1 MAEITFRDL
10 KNMRVF
16 KELPIL
22 TLDQRWYQL
31 MPEHKKTDEVRYWE
45 RRVNELL
52 KKQGRVLEDIKDV
65 ENLKGILMDGIV
77 QNMDE
82 TDEQKHKKRM
92 TQSRRLIFEAK
103 DKLDELRGKAEDVPT
118 QLQRANQ
125 KLMIE
130 TVKACYN
137 TINENEKDLDAL
149 EELNFL
155 TREHGYATMKNMSD
169 ISNRMAF
176 CYETKQ
182 RIAEKASEIISD
194 GETIMVES
202 GSSCA
207 LLVKYLS
214 ETKKDITVITNSSY
228 IARFIRETEG
238 GVTKVIVLGGE
249 YQKEA
254 EVMVG
259 PLVKTCAEAF
269 YVDKLFMGTDGY
281 IPGIGFT
288 SGDMLRAEAA
298 KSMADSTRNSII
310 LTDSS
315 KFSEHGVVM
324 QCRLKDINMVFTD
337 DQVPLEAK
345 DAMEQN
351 GIIVETVPR

>member
-1 MAEITFRDL
+1 
-10 KNMRVF
+10 
-16 KELPIL
+16 
-22 TLDQRWYQL
+22 
-31 MPEHKKTDEVRYWE
+31 
-45 RRVNELL
+45 
-52 KKQGRVLEDIKDV
+52 
-65 ENLKGILMDGIV
+65 
-77 QNMDE
+77 
-82 TDEQKHKKRM
+82 
-92 TQSRRLIFEAK
+92 
-103 DKLDELRGKAEDVPT
+103 
-118 QLQRANQ
+118 
-125 KLMIE
+125 
-130 TVKACYN
+130 
-137 TINENEKDLDAL
+137 
-149 EELNFL
+149 
-155 TREHGYATMKNMSD
+155 MSD

-214 ETKKDITVITNSSY
+214 ETKKEIRVIPNSSY

-298 KSMADSTRNSII
+298 KSMADSARNSII

>member
-1 MAEITFRDL
+1 MTDRQTKILEI
-10 KNMRVF
+10 V
-16 KELPIL
+16 
-22 TLDQRWYQL
+22 
-31 MPEHKKTDEVRYWE
+31 
-45 RRVNELL
+45 
-52 KKQGRVLEDIKDV
+52 
-65 ENLKGILMDGIV
+65 
-77 QNMDE
+77 
-82 TDEQKHKKRM
+82 
-92 TQSRRLIFEAK
+92 
-103 DKLDELRGKAEDVPT
+103 
-118 QLQRANQ
+118 NQ
-125 KLMIE
+125 KKKVEVATLSQMLE
-130 TVKACYN
+130 VSQV
-137 TINENEKDLDAL
+137 TIRKDLDAL

-269 YVDKLFMGTDGY
+269 YVDKLFMG
-281 IPGIGFT
+281 IT

>member
-1 MAEITFRDL
+1 
-10 KNMRVF
+10 
-16 KELPIL
+16 
-22 TLDQRWYQL
+22 
-31 MPEHKKTDEVRYWE
+31 
-45 RRVNELL
+45 
-52 KKQGRVLEDIKDV
+52 
-65 ENLKGILMDGIV
+65 
-77 QNMDE
+77 
-82 TDEQKHKKRM
+82 
-92 TQSRRLIFEAK
+92 
-103 DKLDELRGKAEDVPT
+103 
-118 QLQRANQ
+118 
-125 KLMIE
+125 
-130 TVKACYN
+130 
-137 TINENEKDLDAL
+137 
-149 EELNFL
+149 
-155 TREHGYATMKNMSD
+155 MSD
-169 ISNRMAF
+169 ISNRMDF

-182 RIAEKASEIISD
+182 RIAAKASEIVSD

-207 LLVKYLS
+207 LLVKQLS

-228 IARFIRETEG
+228 NARFIRESEG

-288 SGDMLRAEAA
+288 SGDMLRVEAA
-298 KSMADSTRNSII
+298 KSMMGSARNSII

-324 QCRLKDINMVFTD
+324 QSKFKDIDMVFTD
-337 DQVPLEAK
+337 DQIPSEAK
-345 DAMEQN
+345 EVLEQN
-351 GIIVETVPR
+351 GITVEIVPR

>member
-1 MAEITFRDL
+1 MTDRQTKILEI
-10 KNMRVF
+10 V
-16 KELPIL
+16 
-22 TLDQRWYQL
+22 
-31 MPEHKKTDEVRYWE
+31 
-45 RRVNELL
+45 
-52 KKQGRVLEDIKDV
+52 
-65 ENLKGILMDGIV
+65 
-77 QNMDE
+77 
-82 TDEQKHKKRM
+82 
-92 TQSRRLIFEAK
+92 
-103 DKLDELRGKAEDVPT
+103 
-118 QLQRANQ
+118 NQ
-125 KLMIE
+125 KKKVEVATLSQMLE
-130 TVKACYN
+130 VSQV
-137 TINENEKDLDAL
+137 TIRKDLDAL
-149 EELNFL
+149 EELNF
-155 TREHGYATMKNMSD
+155 
-169 ISNRMAF
+169 RMAF

-298 KSMADSTRNSII
+298 KSMADSARNSII

>member
-1 MAEITFRDL
+1 MTDRQTKILEI
-10 KNMRVF
+10 V
-16 KELPIL
+16 
-22 TLDQRWYQL
+22 
-31 MPEHKKTDEVRYWE
+31 
-45 RRVNELL
+45 
-52 KKQGRVLEDIKDV
+52 
-65 ENLKGILMDGIV
+65 
-77 QNMDE
+77 
-82 TDEQKHKKRM
+82 
-92 TQSRRLIFEAK
+92 
-103 DKLDELRGKAEDVPT
+103 
-118 QLQRANQ
+118 NQ
-125 KLMIE
+125 KKKVEVATLSQMLE
-130 TVKACYN
+130 VSQV
-137 TINENEKDLDAL
+137 TIRKDLDAL

-169 ISNRMAF
+169 IGNRMAF

-214 ETKKDITVITNSSY
+214 ETKKDIT
-228 IARFIRETEG
+228 
-238 GVTKVIVLGGE
+238 VTKVIVLGGE

-298 KSMADSTRNSII
+298 KSMADSARNSII

>member
-1 MAEITFRDL
+1 MFIREGTPSGLSTISS
-10 KNMRVF
+10 
-16 KELPIL
+16 
-22 TLDQRWYQL
+22 
-31 MPEHKKTDEVRYWE
+31 
-45 RRVNELL
+45 
-52 KKQGRVLEDIKDV
+52 GRPFGR
-65 ENLKGILMDGIV
+65 NGISSTG
-77 QNMDE
+77 
-82 TDEQKHKKRM
+82 
-92 TQSRRLIFEAK
+92 S
-103 DKLDELRGKAEDVPT
+103 
-118 QLQRANQ
+118 
-125 KLMIE
+125 
-130 TVKACYN
+130 
-137 TINENEKDLDAL
+137 
-149 EELNFL
+149 
-155 TREHGYATMKNMSD
+155 TR
-169 ISNRMAF
+169 
-176 CYETKQ
+176 
-182 RIAEKASEIISD
+182 
-194 GETIMVES
+194 ETIMVES

-298 KSMADSTRNSII
+298 KSMADSARNSII

>member
-1 MAEITFRDL
+1 MTDRQTKILEI
-10 KNMRVF
+10 V
-16 KELPIL
+16 
-22 TLDQRWYQL
+22 
-31 MPEHKKTDEVRYWE
+31 
-45 RRVNELL
+45 
-52 KKQGRVLEDIKDV
+52 
-65 ENLKGILMDGIV
+65 
-77 QNMDE
+77 
-82 TDEQKHKKRM
+82 
-92 TQSRRLIFEAK
+92 
-103 DKLDELRGKAEDVPT
+103 
-118 QLQRANQ
+118 NQ
-125 KLMIE
+125 KKKVEVATLSQMLE
-130 TVKACYN
+130 VSQV
-137 TINENEKDLDAL
+137 TIRKDLDAL

-182 RIAEKASEIISD
+182 RIAEKA
-194 GETIMVES
+194 
-202 GSSCA
+202 SCA

>member
-1 MAEITFRDL
+1 MTDRQTKILEI
-10 KNMRVF
+10 V
-16 KELPIL
+16 
-22 TLDQRWYQL
+22 
-31 MPEHKKTDEVRYWE
+31 
-45 RRVNELL
+45 
-52 KKQGRVLEDIKDV
+52 
-65 ENLKGILMDGIV
+65 
-77 QNMDE
+77 
-82 TDEQKHKKRM
+82 
-92 TQSRRLIFEAK
+92 
-103 DKLDELRGKAEDVPT
+103 
-118 QLQRANQ
+118 NQ
-125 KLMIE
+125 KKKVEVATLSQMLE
-130 TVKACYN
+130 VSQV
-137 TINENEKDLDAL
+137 TIRKDLDAL

-169 ISNRMAF
+169 IGNRMAF

-269 YVDKLFMGTDGY
+269 YVDKKFTKVMDTKGSEFKTVPSEIPIVGNPVIRNENVDQIEVLATNLRCREDSSLKANITGYLKPGIYDYFGKISQDGY
-281 IPGIGFT
+281 EWYKIEYGYVAF
-288 SGDMLRAEAA
+288 SSDWM
-298 KSMADSTRNSII
+298 I
-310 LTDSS
+310 LHP
-315 KFSEHGVVM
+315 K
-324 QCRLKDINMVFTD
+324 KDIMD
-337 DQVPLEAK
+337 DKK
-345 DAMEQN
+345 DGKKDDEIDDNNDNSDNNDDNRNNNKDDNDSESESMKKCFIKIIMEF
-351 GIIVETVPR
+351 IRRLLKLKK

>member
-1 MAEITFRDL
+1 
-10 KNMRVF
+10 
-16 KELPIL
+16 
-22 TLDQRWYQL
+22 
-31 MPEHKKTDEVRYWE
+31 
-45 RRVNELL
+45 
-52 KKQGRVLEDIKDV
+52 
-65 ENLKGILMDGIV
+65 
-77 QNMDE
+77 
-82 TDEQKHKKRM
+82 
-92 TQSRRLIFEAK
+92 
-103 DKLDELRGKAEDVPT
+103 
-118 QLQRANQ
+118 
-125 KLMIE
+125 
-130 TVKACYN
+130 
-137 TINENEKDLDAL
+137 
-149 EELNFL
+149 
-155 TREHGYATMKNMSD
+155 MKNMSD

-298 KSMADSTRNSII
+298 KSMADSARNSII

-315 KFSEHGVVM
+315 MFSEHGVVM

>member
-1 MAEITFRDL
+1 MTDRQTKILEI
-10 KNMRVF
+10 V
-16 KELPIL
+16 
-22 TLDQRWYQL
+22 
-31 MPEHKKTDEVRYWE
+31 
-45 RRVNELL
+45 
-52 KKQGRVLEDIKDV
+52 
-65 ENLKGILMDGIV
+65 
-77 QNMDE
+77 
-82 TDEQKHKKRM
+82 
-92 TQSRRLIFEAK
+92 
-103 DKLDELRGKAEDVPT
+103 
-118 QLQRANQ
+118 NQ
-125 KLMIE
+125 KKKVEVATLSQMLE
-130 TVKACYN
+130 VSQV
-137 TINENEKDLDAL
+137 TIRKDLDAL

-214 ETKKDITVITNSSY
+214 ETKKD
-228 IARFIRETEG
+228 IRETEG

>member
-1 MAEITFRDL
+1 MTDRQTKILEI
-10 KNMRVF
+10 V
-16 KELPIL
+16 
-22 TLDQRWYQL
+22 
-31 MPEHKKTDEVRYWE
+31 
-45 RRVNELL
+45 
-52 KKQGRVLEDIKDV
+52 
-65 ENLKGILMDGIV
+65 
-77 QNMDE
+77 
-82 TDEQKHKKRM
+82 
-92 TQSRRLIFEAK
+92 
-103 DKLDELRGKAEDVPT
+103 
-118 QLQRANQ
+118 NQ
-125 KLMIE
+125 KKKVEVATLSKMLE
-130 TVKACYN
+130 VSQV
-137 TINENEKDLDAL
+137 TIRKDLDAL

-182 RIAEKASEIISD
+182 RIAAKASEIVSD
-194 GETIMVES
+194 GET
-202 GSSCA
+202 
-207 LLVKYLS
+207 
-214 ETKKDITVITNSSY
+214 ITNSSY
-228 IARFIRETEG
+228 IARFIRESEG

-288 SGDMLRAEAA
+288 SGDMLRVEAA
-298 KSMADSTRNSII
+298 KSMMGSARNSII

-324 QCRLKDINMVFTD
+324 QSKFKDIDMVFTD
-337 DQVPLEAK
+337 DQIPSEAK
-345 DAMEQN
+345 EVLEQN
-351 GIIVETVPR
+351 GITVEIVPR